1 MATEDFMTR
10 APPPPS
16 YVNIKNESLFN
27 SLFSNNN
34 DDAEQPQTHTQNS
47 VRSDYMRRMIARQEK
62 ERLEE
67 EAMVREKRFL
77 QHKEKVDRQMMDN
90 SRKVK
95 ERIAEIALKKEM
107 GFKELR
113 NDLAAGRVL
122 ATDVGKWLKNNE
134 DAKLVKKKKQYDTWN
149 EEVSAN

>member
-113 NDLAAGRVL
+113 NDLAAG
-122 ATDVGKWLKNNE
+122 
-134 DAKLVKKKKQYDTWN
+134 
-149 EEVSAN
+149 